1 MRFAWSEY
9 LVINGETMIS
19 ILKVYEG
26 NKIYMRNTEHFL
38 FFFLFFPYVMNGW
51 LVKVEGNIE
60 FFSFFIFL
68 LSWKYDRR
76 ENNLGQSVKD
86 EKLIAVSLKTRK
98 KRFISIYYCGRK
110 FSLWNYNE
118 NYIKEFFLLL
128 FFFLVWFLWKFLKSF
143 SFWFE

>member
-1 MRFAWSEY
+1 MRFAWTEY

-19 ILKVYEG
+19 ILKVYKG
-26 NKIYMRNTEHFL
+26 NKIYMRNIEHFL

-51 LVKVEGNIE
+51 LLKVEGNME
-60 FFSFFIFL
+60 FFFL
-68 LSWKYDRR
+68 FSYWVGKIKTIEWK
-76 ENNLGQSVKD
+76 NNLGQFVKD

-118 NYIKEFFLLL
+118 NYIKEFSLFN
-128 FFFLVWFLWKFLKSF
+128 FFFSMIFMEILEKAFF
-143 SFWFE
+143 SVV